1 MRNKGEK
8 RRTHSGK
15 DLFNRSIL
23 RITYGVALIFLG
35 LMAYFIWFVQVESPN
50 VIGNTYNPR
59 VDLMAERVIR
69 GKIKTADGVVL
80 AETLRAEDG
89 TETRS
94 YPYGTLYAPVTGYS
108 QKGKTGIESL
118 ANFYLLSS
126 HVNIL
131 EQTTKE
137 LLGEKNTGD
146 NVWLTIRHGIQAA
159 ASEALGD
166 RKGAVIAMDPETG
179 EILCMVSKPSFDP
192 NTIQED
198 WEALTAEDNREG
210 QLLNRAAQGSYPPGS
225 TFKMVTVLEYIHE
238 HPSDYQDFRF
248 SCSGSYTDPE
258 GNRIQCYGGEAHG
271 EQDLFQAF
279 ANSCNGAFAR
289 IGEEISPQETAKL
302 AEKLLFNQALPFDLP
317 YTRSSYSLQESDSL
331 FLKEQTAIGQGKTTM
346 SPLHNL
352 LLTAAVANGGELMK
366 PRLLSHLENAG
377 GENFR
382 SFSSERAG
390 RLLSQEDAGL
400 LKELMGLVVTEGTG
414 SAFRGAPYGAY
425 AKTGS
430 AEYESG
436 GERKTHAWCNA
447 IGEGNGKQLAVCVI
461 VEDGKSGGSTAA
473 PVARAVLDAWWAG
486 EEEHGE
492 DTNL

>member
-8 RRTHSGK
+8 RRTYSGK

-80 AETLRAEDG
+80 AETLRGEDG

-210 QLLNRAAQGSYPPGS
+210 QLLNRAA
-225 TFKMVTVLEYIHE
+225 
-238 HPSDYQDFRF
+238 
-248 SCSGSYTDPE
+248 
-258 GNRIQCYGGEAHG
+258 
-271 EQDLFQAF
+271 
-279 ANSCNGAFAR
+279 
-289 IGEEISPQETAKL
+289 
-302 AEKLLFNQALPFDLP
+302 
-317 YTRSSYSLQESDSL
+317 
-331 FLKEQTAIGQGKTTM
+331 
-346 SPLHNL
+346 
-352 LLTAAVANGGELMK
+352 
-366 PRLLSHLENAG
+366 
-377 GENFR
+377 
-382 SFSSERAG
+382 
-390 RLLSQEDAGL
+390 
-400 LKELMGLVVTEGTG
+400 
-414 SAFRGAPYGAY
+414 
-425 AKTGS
+425 
-430 AEYESG
+430 
-436 GERKTHAWCNA
+436 
-447 IGEGNGKQLAVCVI
+447 
-461 VEDGKSGGSTAA
+461 
-473 PVARAVLDAWWAG
+473 
-486 EEEHGE
+486 
-492 DTNL
+492 